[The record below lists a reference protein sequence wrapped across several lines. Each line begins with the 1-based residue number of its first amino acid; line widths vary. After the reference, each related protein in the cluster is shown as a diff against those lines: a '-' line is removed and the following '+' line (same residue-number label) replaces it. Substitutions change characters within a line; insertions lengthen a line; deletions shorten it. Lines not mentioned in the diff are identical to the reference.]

1 MTTETK
7 QAKTIPTWDKKE
19 KAAISDYGC
28 ELLVENADQK
38 ELRKTNYPSD
48 AMIVTYKVKDKVH
61 FDLCTISDGGYAQIL
76 YDKFGKDSLQGID
89 FGYGNINP
97 SMWGYQTKQ
106 KKKKKG
112 RLG

>member
-7 QAKTIPTWDKKE
+7 QAKTTPTWDKKE

-61 FDLCTISDGGYAQIL
+61 FDLCRGSKVNIFDL
-76 YDKFGKDSLQGID
+76 YYDCLLYTS
-89 FGYGNINP
+89 P
-97 SMWGYQTKQ
+97 SPRDRG
-106 KKKKKG
+106 
-112 RLG
+112 

>member
-7 QAKTIPTWDKKE
+7 PLKTPPTWDKKE
-19 KAAISDYGC
+19 KDAISDYGC

-61 FDLCTISDGGYAQIL
+61 FDLCRGSKVNIFDLY
-76 YDKFGKDSLQGID
+76 YDKFGKGSLQGID
-89 FGYGNINP
+89 FVYGNINP